1 MNTSISSAI
10 KGLNLSLDRAGDWLA
25 PLVLRVFLAWEFL
38 ESGLEKFNGQN
49 WFADIQE
56 RFPFPFDHLPAT
68 LNWELSM
75 WAELICALAILVGL
89 GTRISAIVLIVVTVV
104 ATAAVHWP
112 ADWSTLSELAQG
124 YSISNKGYGN
134 FKLPLI
140 YLAALMPLLLSGA
153 GKLSLDALLARFFW
167 RRNNR

>member
-1 MNTSISSAI
+1 MNATISSAVR
-10 KGLNLSLDRAGDWLA
+10 GLHLNLERAGSWIA
-25 PLVLRVFLAWEFL
+25 PLSLRVFLAWEFF
-38 ESGLEKFNGQN
+38 ESGLEKFNGEN
-49 WFADIQE
+49 WFADIQD
-56 RFPFPFDHLPAT
+56 RFLFPFNHLPAT

-75 WAELICALAILVGL
+75 WVELICALALLVGL
-89 GTRISAIVLIVVTVV
+89 ATRFSAISLIVVTIV

-124 YSISNKGYGN
+124 YSISNKGFGN

-140 YLAALMPLLLSGA
+140 YLAALVPLLLCGP

-167 RRNNR
+167 RRNQH